1 MNRHTDAGD
10 ASVTLL
16 CATFKV
22 SRAAYYAEAGRQRS
36 EPTDPEDG
44 KLIALPKRP
53 RHTSAEVVL
62 ARIRE
67 VLARETSAAWGVR
80 KVWATLRRE
89 GLKVSRRRVWAIMRA
104 NGLVLARDR
113 EPGETPRGH
122 VTVPEPNRRI
132 ATDLTTVWTRRDGV
146 VALVPTIDCGDR
158 TAVIEVTKDQ
168 HGPAVLASVEAKLV
182 DASVRRPPC
191 PMASSC
197 APTTGRST
205 RAQIATHSA
214 SAGTSTTRTRR
225 WAGRPA
231 TPSSSASSA
240 RSRRNSSGSVTGRA
254 PTSSAPPSPPGCT
267 TTTTT
272 GHIRPST
279 GRLPWSA
286 EPSASLRPSRAQH
299 DPELACTNAPIPVRA
314 SVLTLGGHYR
324 AVGDGG

>member
-16 CATFKV
+16 CATFKL
-22 SRAAYYAEAGRQRS
+22 SRAAYYAEARRQRS
-36 EPTDPEDG
+36 EATASERG
-44 KLIALPKRP
+44 KVVALPKRP

-67 VLARETSAAWGVR
+67 VLERDTSAAWGVR

-122 VTVPEPNRRI
+122 VIVPDPNRRI

-158 TAVIEVTKDQ
+158 TAVVEVTKDQ

-182 DASVRRPPC
+182 DAFG
-191 PMASSC
+191 
-197 APTTGRST
+197 APANVPEGVELRTDHGPQYTGADCDALCKQWNLDHT
-205 RAQIATHSA
+205 YAPV
-214 SAGTSTTRTRR
+214 
-225 WAGRPA
+225 GRPTGNAVVERFIRTLKEELVWLRDWESADELRGAVA
-231 TPSSSASSA
+231 TWLHHYHHHRPHQALNWQTPMERRAERLAAPVALSA
-240 RSRRNSSGSVTGRA
+240 
-254 PTSSAPPSPPGCT
+254 
-267 TTTTT
+267 
-272 GHIRPST
+272 
-279 GRLPWSA
+279 
-286 EPSASLRPSRAQH
+286 
-299 DPELACTNAPIPVRA
+299 
-314 SVLTLGGHYR
+314 
-324 AVGDGG
+324 